1 METDALRTL
10 ERASA
15 LALDEAMAGL
25 CDLRLLLH
33 SHLNMAHIR
42 CLYIHTCDTYINT
55 YILTHIFKYQSSIYV
70 YI

>member
-42 CLYIHTCDTYINT
+42 CLYIHTYIHTYI
-55 YILTHIFKYQSSIYV
+55 
-70 YI
+70 